1 MPQQVMRPMHTF
13 RHASRKMAATTT
25 VPATPKWSSADLAR
39 IAAPFAA
46 SGITSPMLAPTHARP
61 Q

>member
-1 MPQQVMRPMHTF
+1 MHTF